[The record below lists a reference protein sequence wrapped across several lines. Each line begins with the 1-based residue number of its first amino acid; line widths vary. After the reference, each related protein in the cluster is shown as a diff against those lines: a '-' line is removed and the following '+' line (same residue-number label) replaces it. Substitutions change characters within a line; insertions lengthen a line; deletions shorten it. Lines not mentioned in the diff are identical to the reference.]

1 MHPQKRLCRSTVLPN
16 VFGTS
21 DSAPGVHETPMS
33 SDASSDD
40 RTARLRDLATAVRD
54 HEAVA
59 DAWLAKSFTDRLFV
73 VDLEPGADL
82 PPGVVDRLAAHDLRG
97 ANEVYDVDEEAGSF
111 AGAVAGANRHQF
123 VDVRTRGDHRS
134 YVLE

>member
-1 MHPQKRLCRSTVLPN
+1 M
-16 VFGTS
+16 
-21 DSAPGVHETPMS
+21 A
-33 SDASSDD
+33 SDAEADD
-40 RTARLRDLATAVRD
+40 RAVRLRELADELCD

-73 VDLEPGADL
+73 VDLEPDADL
-82 PPGVVDRLAAHDLRG
+82 PAEVVDRLAAHDCYG
-97 ANEVYDVDEEAGSF
+97 ANEVYDVDEDAGSF